1 MSDWLKMLMMVG
13 GMAVT
18 MYVVQR
24 EHAYRLEVLEK
35 GYQQHLQLHEQDLNE
50 LKKDINQIKVDIA
63 RLAVDPRY
71 TRN

>member
-1 MSDWLKMLMMVG
+1 MSDWLKIVFMLG

-18 MYVVQR
+18 MYVVQK
-24 EHAYRLEVLEK
+24 EQSFRLEALEK
-35 GYQQHLQLHEQDLNE
+35 QFTQHLQLHERDLNE
-50 LKKDINQIKVDIA
+50 LKKDINQIKIDIA

>member
-1 MSDWLKMLMMVG
+1 MLMMVG

-24 EHAYRLEVLEK
+24 EHAYRFEVLEK

-50 LKKDINQIKVDIA
+50 LKKDINQFKVDNA
-63 RLAVDPRY
+63 R
-71 TRN
+71 

>member
-1 MSDWLKMLMMVG
+1 MNDWIKILFMLG

-63 RLAVDPRY
+63 RLAVNPLYSKD
-71 TRN
+71 